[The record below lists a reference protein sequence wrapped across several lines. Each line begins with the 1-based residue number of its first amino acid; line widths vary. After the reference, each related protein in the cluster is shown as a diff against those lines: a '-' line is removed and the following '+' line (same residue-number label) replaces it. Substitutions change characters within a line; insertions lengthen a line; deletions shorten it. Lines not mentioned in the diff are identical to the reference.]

1 MDERF
6 QYAEVRQRL
15 IDALKTD
22 LMGPQNVD
30 EVLDENPMFAYII
43 GMLYPQTNTS
53 ADGVD
58 VGEQE
63 VEADIAY
70 EDGEDYTSGE
80 EDDNEPVAATI
91 QAAVL
96 YWPKLLC

>member
-58 VGEQE
+58 VGAFSKQSCFVQKSKSKPSILSIVTE
-63 VEADIAY
+63 
-70 EDGEDYTSGE
+70 T
-80 EDDNEPVAATI
+80 
-91 QAAVL
+91 
-96 YWPKLLC
+96 

>member
-30 EVLDENPMFAYII
+30 EVLDENQI
-43 GMLYPQTNTS
+43 GR
-53 ADGVD
+53 AHV
-58 VGEQE
+58 
-63 VEADIAY
+63 
-70 EDGEDYTSGE
+70 
-80 EDDNEPVAATI
+80 
-91 QAAVL
+91 
-96 YWPKLLC
+96 

>member
-43 GMLYPQTNTS
+43 GMLYPQTN
-53 ADGVD
+53 
-58 VGEQE
+58 
-63 VEADIAY
+63 IW
-70 EDGEDYTSGE
+70 SGGH
-80 EDDNEPVAATI
+80 
-91 QAAVL
+91 
-96 YWPKLLC
+96 Y